1 MSQDQVLHDEIVE
14 SDEETPSFTELQNA
28 GPSQYN
34 TSHHLQQYDSDEE
47 SQLPSQEGSS
57 EESDEDHT
65 VFRESVK
72 FCLDAMESGPGL
84 GALSSTP
91 KEINR

>member
-1 MSQDQVLHDEIVE
+1 MSQDQVLHDE

-28 GPSQYN
+28 GP
-34 TSHHLQQYDSDEE
+34 

>member
-1 MSQDQVLHDEIVE
+1 MSQDQVLHDE

-28 GPSQYN
+28 GPSQ
-34 TSHHLQQYDSDEE
+34 
-47 SQLPSQEGSS
+47 LPSQEGSS
-57 EESDEDHT
+57 EDEDHT
-65 VFRESVK
+65 VFGESVK
-72 FCLDAMESGPGL
+72 CCLDAMESGPGL

>member
-1 MSQDQVLHDEIVE
+1 MSQDQVLHDESVE

-57 EESDEDHT
+57 EDEDHT
-65 VFRESVK
+65 VFGESVK
-72 FCLDAMESGPGL
+72 CCLDAMESGPGL